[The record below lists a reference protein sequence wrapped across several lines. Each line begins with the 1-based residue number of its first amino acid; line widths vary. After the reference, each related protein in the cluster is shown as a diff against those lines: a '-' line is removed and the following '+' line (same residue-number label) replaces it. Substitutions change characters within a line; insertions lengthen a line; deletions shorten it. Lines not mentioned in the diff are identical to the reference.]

1 MKLSVLIPCY
11 NAEATLA
18 EQFDA
23 LRAQKWSGQWEVV
36 LADNGST
43 DRSVEIAKIYQTCIH
58 NLKIVDASAMRGPSY
73 ALNVAARASVGDMF
87 AFTDAD
93 DIVAEGWV
101 SAMGELLQ
109 KNGFVACRWETEKL
123 NPKWTHR
130 YRGNG
135 QYDGPQQ
142 IWYPPYLPHCGG
154 TMGVQRYWHEKIG
167 GFDESLLCLQDT
179 DYAWRLQL
187 AGVKMHFAPEAVI
200 HVRYRTTLKG
210 IYKQTRAY
218 AQYNVLLSK
227 RYQAYGKSISHPWR
241 RYLGEWK
248 RLIRRVPNLLRG
260 HGGRANWIELLGWQL
275 GRLRGVIKYRV
286 PPV

>member
-23 LRAQKWSGQWEVV
+23 LMAQKWSGQWEVV

-73 ALNVAARASVGDMF
+73 ALNVAARAAVGDMF

-109 KNGFVACRWETEKL
+109 KNDHRPADKL
-123 NPKWTHR
+123 EQGAST
-130 YRGNG
+130 G
-135 QYDGPQQ
+135 
-142 IWYPPYLPHCGG
+142 
-154 TMGVQRYWHEKIG
+154 
-167 GFDESLLCLQDT
+167 
-179 DYAWRLQL
+179 
-187 AGVKMHFAPEAVI
+187 
-200 HVRYRTTLKG
+200 
-210 IYKQTRAY
+210 
-218 AQYNVLLSK
+218 
-227 RYQAYGKSISHPWR
+227 
-241 RYLGEWK
+241 
-248 RLIRRVPNLLRG
+248 
-260 HGGRANWIELLGWQL
+260 
-275 GRLRGVIKYRV
+275 
-286 PPV
+286 